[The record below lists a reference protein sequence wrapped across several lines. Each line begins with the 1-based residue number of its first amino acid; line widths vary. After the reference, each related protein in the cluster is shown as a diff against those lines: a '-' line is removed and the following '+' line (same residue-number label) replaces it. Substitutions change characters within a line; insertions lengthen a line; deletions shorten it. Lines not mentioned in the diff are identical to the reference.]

1 MVADAMLS
9 ACIAYVTMHTIIA
22 HFFRPAYVLFTARR
36 YSSAVVVYLSARPSA
51 YPYYKPALSRNDWT
65 ARAGFFGNQKPHVSR
80 NFPYTLPATVVR
92 SFRDGNNAMHCVH
105 VFPVLWIASCFLTI
119 YVTTYNTHYKIISQ
133 KFLTCSPR
141 LFHFS
146 SYTTT
151 ATCTSGSILPC

>member
-1 MVADAMLS
+1 MVADAVLS

-22 HFFRPAYVLFTARR
+22 HFFGLLTYFLPRDVIL
-36 YSSAVVVYLSARPSA
+36 
-51 YPYYKPALSRNDWT
+51 ALSLCICLPVRLPIRITNRHCLET
-65 ARAGFFGNQKPHVSR
+65 TGRPELGFFGNQKPHVSR
-80 NFPYTLPATVVR
+80 NFLYTLPATVVR
-92 SFRDGNNAMHCVH
+92 SFRDGNNAMHRLH